1 MPSARSHEVVIWHPE
16 PKRLGSPT
24 KVGGSRINPM
34 CINFL
39 KVIAKGNSLL
49 NSLARALL
57 TICAISFAFSSSAS
71 SEELKLTFAT
81 IAPPNSRVAQSFFHP
96 WAERIN
102 EAGKGILRLD
112 VKDGFAWANL
122 ENSYSRVLDD
132 VIQIGW
138 GLQSAIGG
146 KFPRSAVAGLP
157 FMTDDCENA
166 SVALWRLYKSG
177 LIDDEYSD
185 IVPLAL
191 VVFPQS
197 GLHLGRPLDAQLDLA
212 GLKLAVLGKIQGDAI
227 ARLGATPLSLPATEL
242 YEALQRGLANGV
254 VASWT
259 TFDPFRLGEV
269 TSYHVETRL
278 GTSTGMLFM
287 SKKKFDTLSPEAR
300 KVIQDNSAEGS
311 SRQFGGYLDSEVTRI
326 SNQIKASE
334 QNKLVRPTDALAAKW
349 QALAEQAS
357 EDWLKSVPNGK
368 QVRLSYGNLLAQTTD
383 RR

>member
-1 MPSARSHEVVIWHPE
+1 MN
-16 PKRLGSPT
+16 
-24 KVGGSRINPM
+24 SR
-34 CINFL
+34 
-39 KVIAKGNSLL
+39 KSLIKSFSRA
-49 NSLARALL
+49 SL
-57 TICAISFAFSSSAS
+57 IVCAIVLAPSNSAS

-81 IAPPNSRVAQSFFHP
+81 IAPPNSRVTQSFFHP
-96 WAERIN
+96 WAQRIN
-102 EAGKGILRLD
+102 DVGKGLVRVD

-122 ENSYSRVLDD
+122 ENSYNRVLDD

-157 FMTDDCENA
+157 FATDDCENA

-177 LIDDEYSD
+177 LIDEEYND

-269 TSYHVETRL
+269 TNYHVETRL

-287 SKKKFDTLSPEAR
+287 AKKKFDTLPAEVR
-300 KVIQDNSAEGS
+300 KIIQDNSGESS
-311 SRQFGGYLDSEVTRI
+311 SRQFGAYLDDEVIRI
-326 SNQIKASE
+326 SDQVKASE
-334 QNKLVRPTDALAAKW
+334 SKNKLVSPSDALVAKW
-349 QALAEQAS
+349 QAMVEQAS
-357 EDWLKSVPNGK
+357 EDWLKNVPNGK
-368 QVRLSYGNLLAQTTD
+368 QIRVSYDELLAQIKAG
-383 RR
+383 R